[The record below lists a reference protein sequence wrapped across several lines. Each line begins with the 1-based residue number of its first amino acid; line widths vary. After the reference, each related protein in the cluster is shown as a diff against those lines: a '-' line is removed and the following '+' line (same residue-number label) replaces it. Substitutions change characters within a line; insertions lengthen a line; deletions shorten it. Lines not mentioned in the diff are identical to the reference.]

1 MIKEK
6 RKSLYLE
13 NPENPDKNKTDL
25 YKNLWKRKIG
35 TDERPLTFF

>member
-6 RKSLYLE
+6 RKSLYL
-13 NPENPDKNKTDL
+13 ENPDKNKTDL
-25 YKNLWKRKIG
+25 YKNLWKRQIG